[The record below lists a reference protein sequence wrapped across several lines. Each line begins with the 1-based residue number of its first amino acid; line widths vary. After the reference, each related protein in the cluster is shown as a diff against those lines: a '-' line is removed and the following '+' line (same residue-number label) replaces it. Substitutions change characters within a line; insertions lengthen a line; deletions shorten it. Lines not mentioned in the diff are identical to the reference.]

1 MIDTPSITHAHAQQ
15 TAVVHL
21 TVPRS
26 EIQKVMGPAINEVM
40 SALAE
45 QGVEPAGPL
54 FSYHLRMEPDL
65 FDFEVGVPV
74 KTPVTPTGRVKAG
87 QLPGVK
93 VARTVYHGPY
103 ESLGNAWGEF
113 GEWMKA
119 NGHEP
124 ADNLWECYVVGPE
137 AGQDASQWATELNR
151 PLMSS

>member
-1 MIDTPSITHAHAQQ
+1 MIDTPFITNSSVQQ

-21 TVPRS
+21 TVPRA
-26 EIQKVMGPAINEVM
+26 EIQHVMGPAITEVM

-74 KTPVTPTGRVKAG
+74 KTPITPTGRVKAG

-93 VARTVYHGPY
+93 VARTVYRGPY
-103 ESLGNAWGEF
+103 ETLGQAWGEF

-119 NGHEP
+119 NGHAA

-137 AGQDASQWATELNR
+137 VGPDVSRWETQLNR
-151 PLMSS
+151 PIMA